1 LPERLIPFTTEQII
15 CLHPKSQGSA
25 KEWPMSNY
33 IALANMLLENNKV
46 VCFTGTANEGQLFRD
61 QIPKHER
68 CFDTTGQLSIDQL
81 CWLITISEGLVAC
94 STGPLHIAGLLNKK
108 AVGLFSPKKPI
119 HPGRWRPLGNKST
132 TLVYDENCVTCQA
145 NKPCNCIEQI
155 TPETVLAVICKENE
169 PAR

>member
-1 LPERLIPFTTEQII
+1 
-15 CLHPKSQGSA
+15 
-25 KEWPMSNY
+25 
-33 IALANMLLENNKV
+33 
-46 VCFTGTANEGQLFRD
+46 
-61 QIPKHER
+61 
-68 CFDTTGQLSIDQL
+68 
-81 CWLITISEGLVAC
+81 LITISEGLVAC

-119 HPGRWRPLGNKST
+119 RPGRWRPLGNKST